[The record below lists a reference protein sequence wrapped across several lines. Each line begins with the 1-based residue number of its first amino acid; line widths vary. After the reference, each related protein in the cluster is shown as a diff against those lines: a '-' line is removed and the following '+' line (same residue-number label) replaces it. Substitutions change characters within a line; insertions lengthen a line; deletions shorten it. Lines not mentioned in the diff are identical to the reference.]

1 MKVSNLRPTL
11 SVCSGCH
18 SKIPQTEGLMQRFI
32 FSHSRSYKSKNK
44 MSSELGPAESTFL
57 LGPHVMEKEKEI
69 CYLCLFLYAH

>member
-1 MKVSNLRPTL
+1 
-11 SVCSGCH
+11 
-18 SKIPQTEGLMQRFI
+18 MQRFI